1 MRRRPLPF
9 SGRETVTSI
18 SFFSFVG
25 MYDKAL
31 DATAHILAK
40 GAAHAAAQGVS
51 DQDFLGWK
59 LVDDMLPLS
68 FQLSM
73 VINFSQSYTARAA
86 GIDVPPALPADLDV
100 AGFQA
105 AITAAKAFLATLTPD
120 QFAGREDVPATIK
133 LGDVMEPTLPI
144 GQWVTGFATTN
155 IHFHLSMVYGILRM
169 RGVAIGKADLFPTGL

>member
-1 MRRRPLPF
+1 M
-9 SGRETVTSI
+9 TTI

-31 DATAHILAK
+31 DATAHILSK

-51 DQDFLGWK
+51 DQEFLGWK

-73 VINFSQSYTARAA
+73 VINFSKSYTARAA
-86 GIDVPPALPADLDV
+86 GLDVPAALAADLDV

-105 AITAAKAFLATLTPD
+105 AITDAKAWLAALTSE
-120 QFAGREDVPATIK
+120 QFVGREDVPATIK

-155 IHFHLSMVYGILRM
+155 IHFHLSMAYAILRL
-169 RGVAIGKADLFPTGL
+169 RGVAVGKADLFPTGL